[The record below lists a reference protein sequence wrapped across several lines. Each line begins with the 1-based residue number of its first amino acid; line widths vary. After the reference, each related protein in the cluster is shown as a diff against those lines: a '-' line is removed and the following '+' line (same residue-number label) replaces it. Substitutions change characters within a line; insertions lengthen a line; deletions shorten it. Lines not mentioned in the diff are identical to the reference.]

1 MTIWHAGAKLHPSI
15 PLDVLR
21 ASSCVPSP
29 LHDEQKERAG
39 GRLKSSS
46 ILKILVVVKESTTD
60 LKCLYSLFEYCR
72 PHRIKDSESVTR
84 TSEDL
89 SRR

>member
-1 MTIWHAGAKLHPSI
+1 MLGQNYIAAYHA
-15 PLDVLR
+15 DVLR

-29 LHDEQKERAG
+29 LRDEPKERPG

-46 ILKILVVVKESTTD
+46 ILNVVVVVKESITD

-72 PHRIKDSESVTR
+72 PNRILDSESVTR

>member
-1 MTIWHAGAKLHPSI
+1 MLGQNYFPAYHAH
-15 PLDVLR
+15 VFR
-21 ASSCVPSP
+21 ALSCVPSP
-29 LHDEQKERAG
+29 LLEETKERPG

-46 ILKILVVVKESTTD
+46 ILKILVVVKESITD

-72 PHRIKDSESVTR
+72 PYRILDSESVTR
-84 TSEDL
+84 TSEDF